1 MGWWALGLWEQLSD
15 GLRARYR
22 AWRGVVEEKRDQE
35 VTQDDEHIAK
45 IIKWPE
51 PREDPKEEPTE
62 PWAKLR
68 DKIDKPK

>member
-1 MGWWALGLWEQLSD
+1 
-15 GLRARYR
+15 
-22 AWRGVVEEKRDQE
+22 VEEKRDQE